1 MSKDNNNSLVEMEIN
16 IKSVVR
22 GPEVTKL
29 QRDIANKLIQ
39 ATPDETKILDALTAG
54 CLYVAKNVDDCLP
67 EREFFKEAFYAI
79 SAFVVGL
86 INGQYKETEGGGE

>member
-1 MSKDNNNSLVEMEIN
+1 MSKDNNNSSVEMEIK

-29 QRDIANKLIQ
+29 QRDIANILIQ
-39 ATPDETKILDALTAG
+39 ATPDKTKIPDALAAG
-54 CLYVAKNVDDCLP
+54 CLYVAKIVDDCLP

-79 SAFVVGL
+79 SALAVGL